1 MNTISDR
8 LARLRGDES
17 GGISVEFV
25 LWTPMI
31 MALLL
36 LVADASA
43 AFLAQGAMWHAAGD
57 VSRAI
62 ATGRVNIED
71 AAEFVRGT
79 AGYTL
84 SVQQT
89 GELIAV
95 RLSRPFDGIGTGMML
110 SLMGDMQVTVLQ
122 HIEPGVEL

>member
-1 MNTISDR
+1 
-8 LARLRGDES
+8 
-17 GGISVEFV
+17 
-25 LWTPMI
+25 
-31 MALLL
+31 
-36 LVADASA
+36 
-43 AFLAQGAMWHAAGD
+43 MWHAAGD

>member
-43 AFLAQGAMWHAAGD
+43 AFLA
-57 VSRAI
+57 
-62 ATGRVNIED
+62 
-71 AAEFVRGT
+71 
-79 AGYTL
+79 
-84 SVQQT
+84 
-89 GELIAV
+89 
-95 RLSRPFDGIGTGMML
+95 
-110 SLMGDMQVTVLQ
+110 
-122 HIEPGVEL
+122 